1 MKAGTYRARAVE
13 GALGFTG
20 EGAPQVAVAFVILG
34 GDCDGEQLTWYG
46 YFTEKTEKRTLES
59 LRVCGWKGDD
69 LSDLAGLSDEEVSIV
84 VKEDVYQGETR
95 MKIAWVNRP
104 GGLVMKARMNPEEA
118 KRFAKQMMGAI
129 VAARSGAPQQSMGK
143 NGASAP
149 RQSVA
154 AGGVPFDLKE
164 DDDIPY

>member
-1 MKAGTYRARAVE
+1 MRAGTFKARAVDW
-13 GALGFTG
+13 ALGFTG
-20 EGAPQVAVAFVILG
+20 EGAPQVAVAFLIIG
-34 GDCDGEQLTWYG
+34 GDCDGEQITWYG
-46 YFTEKTEKRTLES
+46 YFTEKTERRTLES

-69 LSDLAGLSDEEVSIV
+69 LADLAGLGDDEVALV

-95 MKIAWVNRP
+95 LKVAWVNRP

-129 VAARSGAPQQSMGK
+129 VAARSGAPISAKG

-149 RQSVA
+149 RSAA
-154 AGGVPFDLKE
+154 AGGQVPFDE
-164 DDDIPY
+164 DEIPY